1 MPQEKHPDAG
11 PEFSPTKGHHV
22 IISGTGRAGTT
33 FLVQLLTELG
43 LDTGFSDAYERFRED
58 RNAGMEWN
66 RQNLASAPY
75 IVKSPALCEEL
86 GPLLKEEKN
95 FVIDH
100 AIIPIRDLY
109 SAAESRRTVARKGVP
124 HFLMSRPFL
133 GVKKLGIRRPKEQ
146 ESVLAQYFYQLVY
159 TLAEH
164 NIPMTF
170 LYFPRLAKD
179 PEYLYEKINFLLKN
193 IPYERF
199 AEAFQK
205 ISRPDLIH
213 NFAAVPDSKSNGTK

>member
-1 MPQEKHPDAG
+1 MPNEESPG
-11 PEFSPTKGHHV
+11 PRSELAPTKGHV

-43 LDTGFSDAYERFRED
+43 LDTGFSDPYVRFRED

-66 RQNLASAPY
+66 RQNIASAPY
-75 IVKSPALCEEL
+75 ILKSPALCDEL
-86 GPLLKEEKN
+86 GPLLKKEKD

-109 SAAESRRTVARKGVP
+109 SAAESRRFVQGKGVS

-133 GVKKLGIRRPKEQ
+133 GVKKWGIRRPKEQ
-146 ESVLAQYFYQLVY
+146 ESVLAQYFYQLLY

-164 NIPMTF
+164 NIPTTL

-179 PEYLYEKINFLLKN
+179 PEYLFEKLNFLLKN
-193 IPYERF
+193 IPYEKF
-199 AEAFQK
+199 VQAFQK

-213 NFAAVPDSKSNGTK
+213 NFTKGS

>member
-1 MPQEKHPDAG
+1 MPNELSDAA
-11 PEFSPTKGHHV
+11 PKRHHV
-22 IISGTGRAGTT
+22 IISGTGRTGTT

-43 LDTGFSDAYERFRED
+43 LDTGFTDPYERFRED

-66 RQNLASAPY
+66 RENIPAAPY
-75 IVKSPALCEEL
+75 ILKSPALCDEL
-86 GPLLKEEKN
+86 GRILKEEKS

-100 AIIPIRDLY
+100 ALIPIRDLY
-109 SAAESRRTVARKGVP
+109 SAAESRRVVARKGVS

-133 GVKKLGIRRPKEQ
+133 GVKKWGIRRPEEQ
-146 ESVLAQYFYQLVY
+146 ESVLAQYFYQLLY

-164 NIPMTF
+164 NIPLTL

-179 PEYLYEKINFLLKN
+179 PEYLFEKINFLLKGAS
-193 IPYERF
+193 YEKF
-199 AEAFQK
+199 VQAFQK

-213 NFAAVPDSKSNGTK
+213 DFAAATGSKSNGSK

>member
-1 MPQEKHPDAG
+1 MPLELCETQSKLTE
-11 PEFSPTKGHHV
+11 TKRHHV

-43 LDTGFSDAYERFRED
+43 LDTGFSNAYERFRED

-66 RQNLASAPY
+66 RQNIATAPY

-86 GPLLKEEKN
+86 APLLKKEKD

-100 AIIPIRDLY
+100 AIIPVRDLY
-109 SAAESRRTVARKGVP
+109 SAAESRRTVERKGVR
-124 HFLMSRPFL
+124 HFLMPRTFL
-133 GVKKLGIRRPKEQ
+133 GIKKFRIRRPQEQ
-146 ESVLAQYFYQLVY
+146 ESVLAQYFYQLLH

-164 NIPMTF
+164 NIPTTL

-179 PEYLYEKINFLLKN
+179 PEYLFEKINFLLKN

-199 AEAFQK
+199 VEAFQK

-213 NFAAVPDSKSNGTK
+213 NFAAAA

>member
-1 MPQEKHPDAG
+1 MPNEESQVPRSES
-11 PEFSPTKGHHV
+11 SPKKGHHV

-33 FLVQLLTELG
+33 FLVQLFTELG
-43 LDTGFSDAYERFRED
+43 LDTGFSDPFERFRED

-66 RQNLASAPY
+66 RQNVASAPY

-86 GPLLKEEKN
+86 GQLLKKERD

-109 SAAESRRTVARKGVP
+109 SAAESRRVVQKKGVS
-124 HFLMSRPFL
+124 HFMMSRPFL
-133 GVKKLGIRRPKEQ
+133 GIKKWGIRRPKEQ
-146 ESVLAQYFYQLVY
+146 ESVLAQYFYLLLY

-164 NIPMTF
+164 NIPTTL

-179 PEYLYEKINFLLKN
+179 PEYLYEKLNFLLKN
-193 IPYERF
+193 VSYERF
-199 AEAFQK
+199 VEAFQK

-213 NFAAVPDSKSNGTK
+213 NFVADSKANVAK